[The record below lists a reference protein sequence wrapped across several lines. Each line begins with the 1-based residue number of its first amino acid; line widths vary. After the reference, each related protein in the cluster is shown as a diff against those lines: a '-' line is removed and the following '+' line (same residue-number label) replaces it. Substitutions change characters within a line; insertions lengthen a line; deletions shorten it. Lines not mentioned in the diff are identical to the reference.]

1 MDTLDLVSLSKRIPI
16 KNRNKK
22 AKNFTKCI
30 IISLTFLFIL
40 NLFTIIVLFI
50 FYKKVIS
57 MNNQKGKIETDNI
70 SNINNNINKVN
81 ISLDNNYLIEE
92 YIKRQNDFCNYP
104 DKFYNQEFENLIN
117 LTDFSFRNVSYQM
130 YVYKHSDNFM
140 SNEILK
146 TGTYEPIHMSH
157 FLDILKYYG
166 EKKNIM
172 KNEDIF
178 MLDIGGNLG
187 AYPSFLGRFG
197 YSIITFEASPRN
209 SYIIYKNYCHINR
222 NSNIIIVN
230 KGLSNEE
237 KTCNYY
243 SQIGGIGNG
252 VVLCD
257 KNYERIHLDDL
268 TFKKTFD
275 VSITK
280 LSNFMPYLSNKNI
293 GLIKLDI
300 EGSEAKVV
308 EDAIELISKY
318 HIPFVFSE
326 FNPQY
331 LEKQGTN
338 PKKYLE
344 LFTSNGYKISYEGF
358 LNVSY
363 VTPEEI
369 KSNTNL
375 YFIYQGN

>member
-1 MDTLDLVSLSKRIPI
+1 
-16 KNRNKK
+16 
-22 AKNFTKCI
+22 
-30 IISLTFLFIL
+30 
-40 NLFTIIVLFI
+40 
-50 FYKKVIS
+50 
-57 MNNQKGKIETDNI
+57 
-70 SNINNNINKVN
+70 
-81 ISLDNNYLIEE
+81 
-92 YIKRQNDFCNYP
+92 
-104 DKFYNQEFENLIN
+104 
-117 LTDFSFRNVSYQM
+117 
-130 YVYKHSDNFM
+130 
-140 SNEILK
+140 
-146 TGTYEPIHMSH
+146 MSH

-243 SQIGGIGNG
+243 SQVNGIGNG

-257 KNYERIHLDDL
+257 KNYEKIGLDDL
-268 TFKKTFD
+268 TFKKTFE
-275 VSITK
+275 VNIIK

-318 HIPFVFSE
+318 HVPFVFSE

-344 LFTSNGYKISYEGF
+344 LFINNGYKISYEGF

-363 VTPEEI
+363 VSPEEI
-369 KSNTNL
+369 NSNINL